1 MMWWSP
7 NLCEKQTKMTSRQV
21 QDAVD
26 LNAYIRSEDGER
38 SILYKHRIYLES
50 RFKQGGEALLS
61 HSKSSNS
68 PHF

>member
-1 MMWWSP
+1 MILWSP
-7 NLCEKQTKMTSRQV
+7 NLCEKQTKMTLRQR

-26 LNAYIRSEDGER
+26 LNAYIPSEDGER
-38 SILYKHRIYLES
+38 SILYKQCIYWES

-61 HSKSSNS
+61 HSRSNNS